1 MKKNLNRALSML
13 IALLMV
19 LCCLPA
25 ASAEASAPAL
35 AESASALAAAATL
48 DSQLELLDRIA
59 NDNEAELES
68 GGWDVSLNVP
78 PAEALPDNLLPESYN
93 GALDVDS
100 FPEELRGRKL
110 LALCEEDGE
119 IMLCGDFAVR
129 LPEAMR
135 PESLAQAEGV
145 LLLREWYQKRGDYFG
160 EAYNTHTEVYAWLF
174 DAEPVYR
181 LFELTTLP
189 PYSGMGK
196 LYGASMSM
204 EALFNLCD
212 PGASLMKLADEDGEM
227 WFRRVG
233 DGCALVR
240 VEGDRQRLHVP
251 DSVEGL
257 PVTTVNNCSLSLK
270 CPSLTSVHLPD
281 SVTVIGKSAFEDCE
295 KLVEINL
302 PRSLISIDGH
312 AFRECK
318 SLSELSFPSS
328 LRSIGTFAFF
338 SCYQLKSLH
347 FNEGLE
353 TAEYGITGNNSEL
366 SQVTI
371 PSTLS
376 VLPGSF
382 LSGCGKL
389 RCVVVPDGV
398 KQINND
404 ALDCGEMLYAY
415 LPASVE
421 TLGRNVV
428 DENTIVYAPEGSAA
442 ALWAQ
447 ENDREYIPCASAEE
461 VPPLAFGRDGDIE
474 YALLGDEAIFL
485 NYSGEDAEVVIPDM
499 LGGKPVTR
507 IGFLCFFPDADDIVT
522 SLTLPASVKRIAYRA
537 LNNESLTFTVPAMDV
552 VFMDRAIE
560 ISSDALTIIAPE
572 GSTAHQ
578 YALGRGCAWE
588 PLTP

>member
-1 MKKNLNRALSML
+1 MKRCTIIMIS
-13 IALLMV
+13 ALLALTLAV
-19 LCCLPA
+19 APA
-25 ASAEASAPAL
+25 FCAGAL
-35 AESASALAAAATL
+35 AEALSLLDAREALLGEITL
-48 DSQLELLDRIA
+48 DGQLTAMIDISTRFADVL
-59 NDNEAELES
+59 EA
-68 GGWDVSLNVP
+68 GGWDVSLNIP
-78 PAEALPDNLLPESYN
+78 LAEALPEGLLLESYD

-110 LALCEEDGE
+110 LALREEDGE
-119 IMLCGDFAVR
+119 FSLCGDFAVR

-135 PESLAQAEGV
+135 PASLAEAEGV

-174 DAEPVYR
+174 DTESVYR

-212 PGASLMKLADEDGEM
+212 PGTSLMKLADEDGEM

-257 PVTTVNNCSLSLK
+257 PVTTVNDCSLSLK
-270 CPSLTSVHLPD
+270 CPSLTSVRLPD
-281 SVTVIGKSAFEDCE
+281 SVTVIGAKAFKGCE

-302 PRSLISIDGH
+302 TQQLESIGDY
-312 AFRECK
+312 AFEECK
-318 SLSELSFPSS
+318 SLLELSFPSS

-338 SCYQLKSLH
+338 SCYKLAYLH
-347 FNEGLE
+347 LNEGLE
-353 TAEYGITGNNSEL
+353 TVGYGITGNNSEL

-376 VLPGSF
+376 VVPSSF

-398 KQINND
+398 KELKNN
-404 ALDCGEMLYAY
+404 ALDCGVMLYAY

-421 TLGRNVV
+421 TLGIDVV

-447 ENDREYIPCASAEE
+447 ENDREYVPCASAEE
-461 VPPLAFGRDGDIE
+461 VPPLTFGMDGDIE
-474 YALLGDEAIFL
+474 YAVLGDEAIFL
-485 NYSGEDAEVVIPDM
+485 NYSGEDAEVVIPDA

-507 IGFLCFFPDADDIVT
+507 IGYLCFFPEADEIVT
-522 SLTLPASVKRIAYRA
+522 SLTLPTSVKRIYYRA
-537 LNNESLTFTVPAMDV
+537 LNNDRLTLTVPAMDV
-552 VFMDRAIE
+552 VFMNKAIE
-560 ISSDALTIIAPE
+560 INTDALTIIAPE

-578 YALGRGCAWE
+578 YALERGCAWE